1 MPVNPLD
8 LFATKP
14 AIARH
19 SIPIDSGV
27 TVHYRYDLPGGLDA
41 PQGLSHH
48 MLTFF
53 LSQNERQVTHV
64 DEGGEYDGVMVPGD
78 FYLCPAGRS
87 AFTRWQSIDKTL
99 HIVFEPEFL
108 SRVAREADWVSA
120 GSIELRPVVKTRD
133 RKLESL
139 VQLFLSEIE
148 QSANSDPGF
157 GDKLYLES
165 LGSML
170 GIHLLRQ
177 YCNMAPASRPYTAGL
192 APYQLKQVLEYI
204 QAQLSQELSLDRM
217 AAQAGLSRSHFANQ
231 FKQAMGVAPHQ
242 YVSQQRIE
250 KARRLLRSP
259 HRSITDIAL
268 ECGFANQSHLTK
280 VFKKQ
285 TGTTP
290 RAYRQQL

>member
-1 MPVNPLD
+1 MSMNPLD
-8 LFATKP
+8 LFADQP
-14 AIARH
+14 AIARR
-19 SIPIDSGV
+19 SIPIDPGV
-27 TVHYRYDLPGGLDA
+27 TAHYRHDLPGGLDA

-64 DEGGEYDGVMVPGD
+64 DEGGEYDGAMEPGD
-78 FYLCPAGRS
+78 FYLFPAGHS
-87 AFTRWQSIDKTL
+87 AFTRWQSVDTTL
-99 HIVFEPEFL
+99 HIVFEPDFL
-108 SRVAREADWVSA
+108 SRVAREADWVNA
-120 GSIELRPVVKTRD
+120 GSIELRPIVKTRD

-139 VQLFLSEIE
+139 VQLFLTEIE
-148 QSANSDPGF
+148 QSDF

-165 LGSML
+165 LSSML

-177 YCNMAPASRPYTAGL
+177 YCNLTPFNRPYVAGL
-192 APYQLKQVLEYI
+192 APYQLKRVLEYI
-204 QAQLSQELSLDRM
+204 QAQLSDALSLDAM
-217 AAQAGLSRSHFANQ
+217 AAQVGLSRSHFANQ

-250 KARRLLRSP
+250 KAKRLLRSP
-259 HRSITDIAL
+259 QRSITDIAL

-290 RAYRQQL
+290 KAYRQQL